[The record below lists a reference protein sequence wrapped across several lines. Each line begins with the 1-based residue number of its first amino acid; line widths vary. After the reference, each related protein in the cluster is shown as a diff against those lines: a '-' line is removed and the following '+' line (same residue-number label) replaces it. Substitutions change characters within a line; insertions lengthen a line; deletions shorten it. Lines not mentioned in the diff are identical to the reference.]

1 MDSDRGGGATIV
13 VSDDGDI
20 WVALTEYDRSGGY
33 DWLVFTP
40 SGELR
45 GMVHT
50 PPDLQLFEI
59 RNDFIVG
66 VVFDELDVPY
76 VRRYPLLPGPD
87 SFSR

>member
-20 WVALTEYDRSGGY
+20 WVALTEYDGSEGY

-45 GMVHT
+45 GVVHT
-50 PPDLQLFEI
+50 PPDLQLFAI
-59 RNDFIVG
+59 HNDFIVG

-76 VRRYPLLPGPD
+76 VRRYPLQPGPD
-87 SFSR
+87 S